1 MVALGVLSPA
11 MESMQTPDP
20 VPVADPREVPE
31 EVPAPG
37 DSPRRP
43 RVAVLFGGRSS
54 EHAISC
60 ITAASVLRAIDHSV
74 YDVIP
79 IGVTRTGRWVLA
91 ADDPGRWELTDGT
104 LPEVKDG
111 DGPAVIAPTAIGDS
125 RMQVLEPGRL
135 PRALTEVDV
144 VLPLLHGPFG
154 EDGTLQGLLELTD
167 VRYVGSGVLAS
178 AASMDKPVM
187 NIMLAAAG
195 LPIGEYVVVLPGEWQ
210 RHPDRIRDDIEEL
223 GWPVFVKPAR
233 SGSSMGI
240 TKVSGP
246 DELAAA
252 IAAAQRHDPKVVVEA
267 MIEGREIECGVLE
280 STDGGPPLT
289 SMPGEIEVL
298 AGHDFFDFEAKYL
311 DEQSARLTCPAD
323 LPAEVEQR
331 VRDLSVRAFQAMGC
345 EGLARVDFFV
355 RPDGEVVVNEI
366 NTMPGFTPTSMYP
379 RMWAATGL
387 SYSELV
393 DRLLR
398 LALNRPTGLR

>member
-1 MVALGVLSPA
+1 MGVASAAMEANRTTDLVPAESPA
-11 MESMQTPDP
+11 
-20 VPVADPREVPE
+20 ADGSAGEV
-31 EVPAPG
+31 
-37 DSPRRP
+37 PRRP

-60 ITAASVLRAIDHSV
+60 ITAAGVLRAIDRKV

-91 ADDPGRWELTDGT
+91 ADDPSRWELTDGT

-111 DGPAVIAPTAIGDS
+111 DGPGVIAPLAIGDG
-125 RMQVLEPGRL
+125 RMQVLEPGEL
-135 PRALTEVDV
+135 PRALSEVDV

-187 NIMLAAAG
+187 KIMLAAAG
-195 LPIGEYVVVLPGEWQ
+195 LPIGEHVVVMPGDWE
-210 RHPDRIRDDIEEL
+210 RHPDRVRDDIEEL

-233 SGSSMGI
+233 AGSSMGI
-240 TKVSGP
+240 SKVNGP
-246 DELAAA
+246 DELDAA
-252 IAAAQRHDPKVVVEA
+252 ITSALRHDPKLVVEA
-267 MIEGREIECGVLE
+267 MLEGREIECGVLE

-289 SMPGEIEVL
+289 SLPGEVEVL
-298 AGHDFFDFEAKYL
+298 SGHEFFDFEAKYL
-311 DEQSARLTCPAD
+311 DEHSIRLTCPAD
-323 LPAEVEQR
+323 LPADIVQR
-331 VRDLSVRAFQAMGC
+331 VRDLSVRAFEAMGC
-345 EGLARVDFFV
+345 EGLARVDFFL
-355 RPDGEVVVNEI
+355 RPDGTVLVNEI
-366 NTMPGFTPTSMYP
+366 NTMPGFTPMSMYP

-387 SYSELV
+387 GYTELV

-398 LALNRPTGLR
+398 LGLNRPIGLR